1 MKRIRKAVIPL
12 AGHGVR
18 MMPATRAVRKA
29 LFPIVDARGR
39 VSPVLQ
45 LIMEE
50 AVNAGIE
57 EIGLVIAPED
67 EAMIRAYFSPLP
79 GPLKS
84 AIGNR
89 QDLLA
94 AAEFPG
100 ELSEM
105 LTFITQDRPLG
116 FGDAILRAK
125 TWIGGDPFLVML
137 GDHLYLSGA
146 DRCCARQL
154 LDAFAEL
161 QAPVS
166 GVIRKSVV
174 DVSHFGTVSGRPVP
188 RWNGL
193 YELDT
198 VVEKPEPDLAR
209 GRLRVEGMPPDTFL
223 CWFGLHAMTT
233 EIFDCLAR
241 MKRDG
246 AAENSAAEDD
256 AAEDSAAEDDA
267 AEGGE
272 LQLTGAQAMLAS
284 QRACFA
290 LEIKG
295 DHFDTGSPE
304 GYVEAVAAFAGPAGI
319 SNKRKGNRYHV

>member
-12 AGHGVR
+12 AGHGIR

-45 LIMEE
+45 LIIEE

-67 EAMIRAYFSPLP
+67 EALIRAYFSRLP

-84 AIGNR
+84 AFGNR
-89 QDLLA
+89 ADLLA
-94 AAEFPG
+94 AAEIPG
-100 ELSEM
+100 ELSER
-105 LTFITQDRPLG
+105 LTIITQDRPRG
-116 FGDAILRAK
+116 FGDAILRAES
-125 TWIGGDPFLVML
+125 WIGDDPVLVML
-137 GDHLYLSGA
+137 GDHLYLSGE

-166 GVIRKSVV
+166 GVIRKSV
-174 DVSHFGTVSGRPVP
+174 DAIKHFGTVSGLPVP

-209 GRLRVEGMPPDTFL
+209 ERLRVEGMPADTYL
-223 CWFGLHAMTT
+223 CWFGLHAMTP
-233 EIFDCLAR
+233 ELMACLAR
-241 MKRDG
+241 MDRDG
-246 AAENSAAEDD
+246 ATEE
-256 AAEDSAAEDDA
+256 
-267 AEGGE
+267 GE
-272 LQLTGAQAMLAS
+272 LQLTGAQATLAS
-284 QRACFA
+284 QRAYFA
-290 LEIKG
+290 LEING
-295 DHFDTGSPE
+295 DHFDTGSPD
-304 GYVEAVAAFAGPAGI
+304 GYVEAVAAFAGPARI
-319 SNKRKGNRYHV
+319 R